1 MKGVIKYTLFYK
13 SVMSEIKTN
22 KKKFWG
28 ILLQLPKKKK
38 KCSAIINAAVN
49 NMSCTAFTGD
59 QRGNDEATVSTDQ
72 NKKKKKNNKK
82 THTHTIQSFHI
93 H

>member
-22 KKKFWG
+22 KKKVLGNFVT
-28 ILLQLPKKKK
+28 ITKKKK

-72 NKKKKKNNKK
+72 NKKKQQKH